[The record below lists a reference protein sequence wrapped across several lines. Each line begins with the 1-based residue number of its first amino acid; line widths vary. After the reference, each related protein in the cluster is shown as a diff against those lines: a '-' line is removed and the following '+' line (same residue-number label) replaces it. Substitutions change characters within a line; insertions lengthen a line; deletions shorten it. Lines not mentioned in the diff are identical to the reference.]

1 LTADDLELWLDKCFL
16 LDFLI
21 SKCALLANEPVF
33 FLSFLALNVY
43 RGTDMKKNIYIIE
56 VSLYSIKIHGKT
68 HRGGALYING
78 KMIGGTSFTSRSPP
92 SNLRKPIERTCQS
105 RKNAFQKYYDREYM
119 VKVPKVKSS
128 RTIKFR
134 DW

>member
-1 LTADDLELWLDKCFL
+1 MTADDLKLWLDKCFL

-43 RGTDMKKNIYIIE
+43 KGTDMKIYIYIFE

-92 SNLRKPIERTCQS
+92 SNLRKIERTCQS
-105 RKNAFQKYYDREYM
+105 RKNALQKYYDREYM
-119 VKVPKVKSS
+119 VKVQNVKSS
-128 RTIKFR
+128 RTIRSR